1 MTIHSFEHG
10 DPLTPERIAPY
21 PTSHPRCGTAFL
33 LLVVVVSI
41 ATFAF
46 LPRVNLLVDLVVR
59 LLLVIPVASIS
70 YEALR
75 LGAAH
80 ERSPLMRLL
89 VVPGLLLQGITTRR
103 PDAQMIEV
111 ADGDD
116 ADLHDLAREEVAEL
130 SAKTDDL
137 TKRLR
142 AQLVPR
148 DPLDEK
154 NVIVEVRAGEGGEE
168 AALFGADLYRMYA
181 RYAERHRWKTEILS
195 QSQSEKGGFKEIIFK
210 VSGRGAYSK
219 LKFESGVHR
228 VQRVPATEA
237 QGRIHTSTATVAV
250 LPEAEETDLV
260 INEEDLKIDLYRAG
274 GHGGQG
280 VNTTDSAVRI
290 THLPTGEVVTCQDER
305 SQLKNKTKA
314 MAVLRSRLLARAAE
328 ERAARES
335 TARNA
340 QIGRGERS
348 EKMRTYNFPQDR
360 LTDRRLGY
368 NLSNLDRRMD
378 GDIDDLVEALSEQ
391 DEADRL
397 SRLEEDGD

>member
-1 MTIHSFEHG
+1 MT
-10 DPLTPERIAPY
+10 D
-21 PTSHPRCGTAFL
+21 
-33 LLVVVVSI
+33 
-41 ATFAF
+41 
-46 LPRVNLLVDLVVR
+46 
-59 LLLVIPVASIS
+59 VIT
-70 YEALR
+70 
-75 LGAAH
+75 
-80 ERSPLMRLL
+80 
-89 VVPGLLLQGITTRR
+89 PGLRRRLEGVEGRYEELERRVSDPETTSDRNRIREVGQELSSLAPIVETIRSLRDAERR
-103 PDAQMIEV
+103 LEDAQHLAE
-111 ADGDD
+111 GDD
-116 ADLHDLAREEVAEL
+116 AEMRDLALEEVAEL
-130 SAKTDDL
+130 TAKTGEL
-137 TKRLR
+137 TARLR

-154 NVIVEVRAGEGGEE
+154 NVIVEIRAGEGGEE

-219 LKFESGVHR
+219 LKFESGVQR

-290 THLPTGEVVTCQDER
+290 THLPTGEIVTCQDER

-328 ERAARES
+328 ERAARECL
-335 TARNA
+335 ARNA

-378 GDIDDLVEALSEQ
+378 GDIDDLIEALSEQ

-397 SRLEEDGD
+397 SRLEENGD

>member
-1 MTIHSFEHG
+1 MSDEITSGLRRRLEGVESRYEELERLVSDPATTSDRNRIREVGQELSSLAPIVETIRSLRDAEKR
-10 DPLTPERIAPY
+10 LAEAQQ
-21 PTSHPRCGTAFL
+21 
-33 LLVVVVSI
+33 LV
-41 ATFAF
+41 A
-46 LPRVNLLVDLVVR
+46 
-59 LLLVIPVASIS
+59 
-70 YEALR
+70 
-75 LGAAH
+75 
-80 ERSPLMRLL
+80 
-89 VVPGLLLQGITTRR
+89 
-103 PDAQMIEV
+103 
-111 ADGDD
+111 GDD
-116 ADLHDLAREEVAEL
+116 ADLRDLAREDVAEL
-130 SAKTDDL
+130 SARVTEL
-137 TKRLR
+137 TSRLR

-154 NVIVEVRAGEGGEE
+154 NVIVEIRAGEGGEE
-168 AALFGADLYRMYA
+168 AALFGANLYRMYA

-195 QSQSEKGGFKEIIFK
+195 QSESEKGGFKEIIFK

-260 INEEDLKIDLYRAG
+260 INDEDLKIDLYRAG

-314 MAVLRSRLLARAAE
+314 MAVLRSRLLARAAD
-328 ERAARES
+328 ERAAAES

-378 GDIDDLVEALSEQ
+378 GDIDDLVEALAEQ

>member
-1 MTIHSFEHG
+1 MTET
-10 DPLTPERIAPY
+10 LTPGLRRRLAGVEGRYDELERSVSDAATTSDRNRIREVGQELSSLAPIVE
-21 PTSHPRCGTAFL
+21 TIRSLRDAEAKL
-33 LLVVVVSI
+33 AEALE
-41 ATFAF
+41 
-46 LPRVNLLVDLVVR
+46 LVD
-59 LLLVIPVASIS
+59 
-70 YEALR
+70 E
-75 LGAAH
+75 
-80 ERSPLMRLL
+80 
-89 VVPGLLLQGITTRR
+89 
-103 PDAQMIEV
+103 
-111 ADGDD
+111 DD
-116 ADLHDLAREEVAEL
+116 ADLRDLAREEATALQTRADEL
-130 SAKTDDL
+130 T
-137 TKRLR
+137 TRLR

-154 NVIVEVRAGEGGEE
+154 NVIVEIRAGEGGEE
-168 AALFGADLYRMYA
+168 AALFASDLYRMYA

-250 LPEAEETDLV
+250 LPEAEDEDLV
-260 INEEDLKIDLYRAG
+260 INEEDLKIDVYRAG

-328 ERAARES
+328 EREARES
-335 TARNA
+335 SARNA

-378 GDIDDLVEALSEQ
+378 GDIDDLVEALSQQ
-391 DEADRL
+391 DQADRL
-397 SRLEEDGD
+397 ARLEEDGE

>member
-1 MTIHSFEHG
+1 MSDEITSGLRRRLEGVESRYEELERLVSDPATTSDRNRIREVGQELSSLAPIVETIRSLRDAEKR
-10 DPLTPERIAPY
+10 LAEAQQ
-21 PTSHPRCGTAFL
+21 
-33 LLVVVVSI
+33 LV
-41 ATFAF
+41 A
-46 LPRVNLLVDLVVR
+46 
-59 LLLVIPVASIS
+59 
-70 YEALR
+70 
-75 LGAAH
+75 
-80 ERSPLMRLL
+80 
-89 VVPGLLLQGITTRR
+89 
-103 PDAQMIEV
+103 
-111 ADGDD
+111 GDD
-116 ADLHDLAREEVAEL
+116 ADLRDLAREDVVEL
-130 SAKTDDL
+130 SARVTEL
-137 TKRLR
+137 TSRLR

-154 NVIVEVRAGEGGEE
+154 NVIVEIRAGEGGEE
-168 AALFGADLYRMYA
+168 AALFGANLYRMYA

-195 QSQSEKGGFKEIIFK
+195 QSESEKGGFKEIIFK

-260 INEEDLKIDLYRAG
+260 INDEDLKIDLYRAG

-314 MAVLRSRLLARAAE
+314 MAVLRSRLLARAAD
-328 ERAARES
+328 ERAAAES

-378 GDIDDLVEALSEQ
+378 GDIDDLVEALAEQ

>member
-1 MTIHSFEHG
+1 MTEVLSAGLRRRLAGVEERYEELERSVG
-10 DPLTPERIAPY
+10 DPATTSDRNRIREVGQELSSLTPIVETIRSLRDAER
-21 PTSHPRCGTAFL
+21 
-33 LLVVVVSI
+33 
-41 ATFAF
+41 
-46 LPRVNLLVDLVVR
+46 R
-59 LLLVIPVASIS
+59 LA
-70 YEALR
+70 
-75 LGAAH
+75 
-80 ERSPLMRLL
+80 
-89 VVPGLLLQGITTRR
+89 
-103 PDAQMIEV
+103 DAQQLTE
-111 ADGDD
+111 GDD
-116 ADLHDLAREEVAEL
+116 ADMRDLAQEEVAEL
-130 SAKTDDL
+130 STRTQELIA
-137 TKRLR
+137 RLR
-142 AQLVPR
+142 TQLVPR

-154 NVIVEVRAGEGGEE
+154 NVIVEIRAGEGGEE
-168 AALFGADLYRMYA
+168 AALFASDLYRMYA
-181 RYAERHRWKTEILS
+181 RYAERHRWRTDILS
-195 QSQSEKGGFKEIIFK
+195 QSQSEKGGFKEVIFK
-210 VSGRGAYSK
+210 VSGRGSYSK

-250 LPEAEETDLV
+250 LPEAEEDDLV
-260 INEEDLKIDLYRAG
+260 INEDDLKIDVYRAG

-290 THLPTGEVVTCQDER
+290 THLPTGEVVICQDER

-328 ERAARES
+328 ERQERES
-335 TARNA
+335 SARNA

-378 GDIDDLVEALSEQ
+378 GDIDDLVDALSEQ
-391 DEADRL
+391 DQADRM

>member
-1 MTIHSFEHG
+1 MTDG
-10 DPLTPERIAPY
+10 LTPGLRRRLEGVEKRYEELERKVSDPETTSDRNRIREVGQELSSLAPIVE
-21 PTSHPRCGTAFL
+21 TIRSLREAEKRLAEAHQ
-33 LLVVVVSI
+33 LV
-41 ATFAF
+41 
-46 LPRVNLLVDLVVR
+46 
-59 LLLVIPVASIS
+59 
-70 YEALR
+70 
-75 LGAAH
+75 
-80 ERSPLMRLL
+80 
-89 VVPGLLLQGITTRR
+89 
-103 PDAQMIEV
+103 
-111 ADGDD
+111 DGDD
-116 ADLHDLAREEVAEL
+116 ADLRDLAREEAAL
-130 SAKTDDL
+130 LTAKTDDL

-219 LKFESGVHR
+219 LKFESGVQR

-260 INEEDLKIDLYRAG
+260 INDEDLKIDLYRAG

-290 THLPTGEVVTCQDER
+290 THVPTGEVVTCQDER

>member
-1 MTIHSFEHG
+1 MT
-10 DPLTPERIAPY
+10 DMLTPGLRRRLEGVEKRYEELERKVSDPETTSDRNRIREVGQELSSLAPIVE
-21 PTSHPRCGTAFL
+21 TIRSLRDAEK
-33 LLVVVVSI
+33 
-41 ATFAF
+41 
-46 LPRVNLLVDLVVR
+46 R
-59 LLLVIPVASIS
+59 LA
-70 YEALR
+70 
-75 LGAAH
+75 
-80 ERSPLMRLL
+80 
-89 VVPGLLLQGITTRR
+89 
-103 PDAQMIEV
+103 DAQQLV
-111 ADGDD
+111 DGDD

-148 DPLDEK
+148 DPLNEK

-168 AALFGADLYRMYA
+168 AALFGANLYRMYA

-328 ERAARES
+328 ERAERES

-378 GDIDDLVEALSEQ
+378 GDIDDLVDALSEQ

-397 SRLEEDGD
+397 SRLEQDGE